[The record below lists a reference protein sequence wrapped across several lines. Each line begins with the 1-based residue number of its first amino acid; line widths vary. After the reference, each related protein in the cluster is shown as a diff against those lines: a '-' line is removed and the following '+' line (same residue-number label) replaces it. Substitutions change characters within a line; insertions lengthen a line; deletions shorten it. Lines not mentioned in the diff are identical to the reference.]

1 MTRMP
6 SPFDYPPPPC
16 RYHLTLLLSVPFPHD
31 IHHTC
36 TAGKIAS
43 WEACKDDAIRRDS
56 FWPRRQAFLEALPPA
71 EQERLEKLSAE
82 PRDDS
87 KGEAPGSARGDEEER
102 LFMAS
107 LSEEERRFVEGHK
120 GLGNSQKA
128 EVAWLEKQGY
138 AHEEVDVGDFELER
152 PRRSSN
158 ARFVQN
164 GYQNRVCRW

>member
-1 MTRMP
+1 MP
-6 SPFDYPPPPC
+6 Y
-16 RYHLTLLLSVPFPHD
+16 
-31 IHHTC
+31 IIHTC

-138 AHEEVDVGDFELER
+138 AYEEVDVRDFELER
-152 PRRSSN
+152 PGRSSGASSRSSN
-158 ARFVQN
+158 AAGSSRRSLGSATSNSQQ
-164 GYQNRVCRW
+164 GLGGLGPGSELLSQCTQ

>member
-1 MTRMP
+1 MP
-6 SPFDYPPPPC
+6 SPFDYPP
-16 RYHLTLLLSVPFPHD
+16 RLLY
-31 IHHTC
+31 IHHTSYIIHTC

-138 AHEEVDVGDFELER
+138 AYEEVDVRDFELER
-152 PRRSSN
+152 P
-158 ARFVQN
+158 Q
-164 GYQNRVCRW
+164 

>member
-1 MTRMP
+1 M
-6 SPFDYPPPPC
+6 
-16 RYHLTLLLSVPFPHD
+16 RYAYLYT
-31 IHHTC
+31 

-43 WEACKDDAIRRDS
+43 WAACKDDAIRRDT

-71 EQERLEKLSAE
+71 EQERLAKLSGE

-87 KGEAPGSARGDEEER
+87 KGDAPGSARGDEEER

-107 LSEEERRFVEGHK
+107 LPEEDRQFLEGHK

-138 AHEEVDVGDFELER
+138 AYEEVDVRDFEL
-152 PRRSSN
+152 PSVKGLASLVRR
-158 ARFVQN
+158 AGV
-164 GYQNRVCRW
+164 